1 MGGQILTHVPPEMR
15 TPGRV
20 APVSKPQTLAGS
32 LAERW
37 QLSSA
42 DGLRLVNTEAE
53 DLPSGWPRAR
63 GVTRGPECS
72 ERGPLGASSES
83 SRRPHGGG
91 LPGASGMRGASGL
104 PGASGCQGHQG
115 CRGVRAAGSIRAAGA
130 SGLGGPRIASRS
142 GPGAPDAFSFL
153 SAHSEPPA
161 PVTSKSAHG

>member
-42 DGLRLVNTEAE
+42 NGLRLVNTEAG

-63 GVTRGPECS
+63 GVTRALSAASVVPS
-72 ERGPLGASSES
+72 EPAASH
-83 SRRPHGGG
+83 HGG
-91 LPGASGMRGASGL
+91 PTEA
-104 PGASGCQGHQG
+104 GCRGHQG